1 MNTVTMSE
9 LIAFCF
15 FGIEKTKRLKHE
27 HAKRQKA
34 AERKEVKTC
43 PASTLPKRFT
53 QKGTLSKNTTGI
65 KAAVKITMARDKNRL
80 KCERGI
86 DWS

>member
-1 MNTVTMSE
+1 MNTVTMRE

-34 AERKEVKTC
+34 TARKEVKTC

-53 QKGTLSKNTTGI
+53 QTGTLSKGTTGI
-65 KAAVKITMARDKNRL
+65 KTAVKITKPSDKNFV
-80 KCERGI
+80 KWERGM

>member
-1 MNTVTMSE
+1 MSE

-15 FGIEKTKRLKHE
+15 LGIEKTKRLKHE

-34 AERKEVKTC
+34 VARKEVKTC

-53 QKGTLSKNTTGI
+53 QKGTLSKGTTGI
-65 KAAVKITMARDKNRL
+65 KAAVKITMARDKNL
-80 KCERGI
+80 IKWERGM